1 LHEKVCLQGT
11 PVLDVCCVNYFYPPD
26 YQVGNVPGQ
35 LTKKKEHTMQRSLCE
50 MKPENQTTISPEETT
65 TGLILSVGEGELA
78 ADVAKEFRR
87 AIELL
92 YLQKNVEDRAKR
104 ADITITLTIAPSKEQ
119 VDGMEICS
127 IEGSV
132 KRNMKYER
140 KRKTNVIVLSNGS
153 VKSGSRRF

>member
-1 LHEKVCLQGT
+1 
-11 PVLDVCCVNYFYPPD
+11 
-26 YQVGNVPGQ
+26 
-35 LTKKKEHTMQRSLCE
+35 

-78 ADVAKEFRR
+78 EDVAKEFRR

-92 YLQKNVEDRAKR
+92 YLQTANER

-127 IEGSV
+127 IEGTV

-153 VKSGSRRF
+153 VKSGTRRF

>member
-1 LHEKVCLQGT
+1 
-11 PVLDVCCVNYFYPPD
+11 
-26 YQVGNVPGQ
+26 
-35 LTKKKEHTMQRSLCE
+35 
-50 MKPENQTTISPEETT
+50 MKAENQTTISPEETT

-78 ADVAKEFRR
+78 EDVAKEFRR

-92 YLQKNVEDRAKR
+92 YLQTANERAKR

-127 IEGSV
+127 IEGTV

-153 VKSGSRRF
+153 VKSGTRRF